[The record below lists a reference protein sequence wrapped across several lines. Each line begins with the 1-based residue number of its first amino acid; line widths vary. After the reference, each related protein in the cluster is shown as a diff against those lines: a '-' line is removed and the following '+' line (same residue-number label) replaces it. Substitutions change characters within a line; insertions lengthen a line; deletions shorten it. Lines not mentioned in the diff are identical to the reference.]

1 MREGLRRLTIIVRQ
15 QAQDTVEYGVIIATI
30 ALVVLIGVVT
40 LGNQIKPWFQQLAGH
55 ITTIG
60 T

>member
-1 MREGLRRLTIIVRQ
+1 MTLVVRR

-30 ALVVLIGVVT
+30 ALVVLFGVMAF
-40 LGNQIKPWFQQLAGH
+40 GSQIKPWFEQLAGH
-55 ITTIG
+55 ITTVG